1 MDEENGAI
9 IQTRFREF
17 LTASSLS
24 PCYRSGG
31 VNGSNIDGSPSYAL
45 LEAESPAHNAS
56 LVGDGEEVSKS

>member
-1 MDEENGAI
+1 MRKMARLFKQVLGSS
-9 IQTRFREF
+9 
-17 LTASSLS
+17 TASSLS

-56 LVGDGEEVSKS
+56 LVDDGEEVSKS